1 MSHQLQFSQIHLV
14 MLILCSVTQAAIVE
28 ENFKKLEPGE
38 NFTGTRIAELTVRT
52 NMECYT
58 R

>member
-1 MSHQLQFSQIHLV
+1 MSHQFQFSKIHLV
-14 MLILCSVTQAAIVE
+14 LILCYATQAAIVE

-38 NFTGTRIAELTVRT
+38 NITGTKIAELTVRT